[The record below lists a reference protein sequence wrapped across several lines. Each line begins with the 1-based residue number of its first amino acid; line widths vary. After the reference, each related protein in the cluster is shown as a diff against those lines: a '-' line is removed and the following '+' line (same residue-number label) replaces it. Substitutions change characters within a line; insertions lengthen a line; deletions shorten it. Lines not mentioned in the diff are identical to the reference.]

1 MFGLF
6 RYKVKW
12 YESGSEVV
20 VSNGI
25 TMATSLKDATANI
38 IATYNEDNIEKIT
51 LEYITD
57 APDMTIEITDEGI
70 KNINNFFI
78 F

>member
-12 YESGSEVV
+12 YKSENELV

-25 TMATSLKDATANI
+25 TIASSLKGATENI
-38 IATYNEDNIEKIT
+38 VASYNENNIEKIT
-51 LEYITD
+51 LEYLTD